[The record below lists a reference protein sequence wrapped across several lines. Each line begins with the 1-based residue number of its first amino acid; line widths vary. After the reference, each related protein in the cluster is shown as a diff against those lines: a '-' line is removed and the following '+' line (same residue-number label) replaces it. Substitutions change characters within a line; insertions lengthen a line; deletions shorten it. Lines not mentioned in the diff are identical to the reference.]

1 MQKVRGIAVLCLA
14 LSMVLSTVSYAADV
28 KSTAVIVEDDMLPL
42 ENYLDAE
49 QVVTVSEIDQLC
61 DERLEAIVTHNM
73 EKYNEI
79 TDTLRSYG
87 VEEISYNDVMCMA
100 GDEGTIDNANGVPLS
115 TETRG
120 GITFETFDTT
130 YKLNGK
136 YYDVRRIL
144 ATPDPSYPHDTWLY
158 TTGDTDELR
167 NDRSA
172 MATVMKLM
180 GIGVQTSV
188 GLASNT
194 IGTAQTVYR
203 VLGDVNDA
211 LSSTDTVT
219 NISAS
224 YTWNV
229 AEACSFVLV
238 CNSGTLESYQIRGIY
253 HKAAASLGVSV
264 PTLVVGN
271 GQNIVTGIDQGS
283 MSGTATPINYKSK
296 KKAVEGFI
304 SGKRYQ
310 SSVTRVIF
318 KGIEDQII
326 EQRNLKNPT
335 APTDVGY

>member
-1 MQKVRGIAVLCLA
+1 MKKVGGMAVLCLA

-42 ENYLDAE
+42 ENYLDTE

-61 DERLEAIVTHNM
+61 DERLDAIVTHNM

-120 GITFETFDTT
+120 GITFETFDTN
-130 YKLNGK
+130 YN
-136 YYDVRRIL
+136 
-144 ATPDPSYPHDTWLY
+144 
-158 TTGDTDELR
+158 
-167 NDRSA
+167 
-172 MATVMKLM
+172 
-180 GIGVQTSV
+180 
-188 GLASNT
+188 
-194 IGTAQTVYR
+194 
-203 VLGDVNDA
+203 
-211 LSSTDTVT
+211 ST
-219 NISAS
+219 
-224 YTWNV
+224 
-229 AEACSFVLV
+229 
-238 CNSGTLESYQIRGIY
+238 
-253 HKAAASLGVSV
+253 
-264 PTLVVGN
+264 
-271 GQNIVTGIDQGS
+271 
-283 MSGTATPINYKSK
+283 

-335 APTDVGY
+335 ASTDVGY